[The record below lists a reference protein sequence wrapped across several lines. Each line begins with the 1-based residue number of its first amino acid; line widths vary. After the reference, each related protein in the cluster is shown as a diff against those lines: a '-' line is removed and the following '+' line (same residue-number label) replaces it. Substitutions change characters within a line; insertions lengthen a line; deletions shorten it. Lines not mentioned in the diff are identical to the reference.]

1 MKYKSMKLISKICSY
16 TVLTDPTLARLSVF
30 SHPQNCSL
38 SPPYPGSEYNIQQH
52 TVAWGERMRLDQEV
66 GNLPRGRTWR
76 WRWGSGTG
84 R

>member
-30 SHPQNCSL
+30 TPPQNCSL

-52 TVAWGERMRLDQEV
+52 TVAWGERVMEV
-66 GNLPRGRTWR
+66 RF
-76 WRWGSGTG
+76 RWGCAPEIRTSPS
-84 R
+84 